1 MTMNYNVLLSQIH
14 IHIVNRH
21 RWVCT
26 TLVCPSAN
34 RVLQKKTAG
43 HLNACLP
50 TMQRGNG
57 KGGGG
62 GWHCAG
68 SGRWKRNGAKHSA
81 RTASMISNGLWS
93 ARSRTQR
100 REGTEQRLAC
110 GRGRWTKRRKRR
122 WRWRWRRRYRG
133 EYGVAEPIAN
143 I

>member
-62 GWHCAG
+62 GVG
-68 SGRWKRNGAKHSA
+68 
-81 RTASMISNGLWS
+81 
-93 ARSRTQR
+93 
-100 REGTEQRLAC
+100 GTV
-110 GRGRWTKRRKRR
+110 RGRDVGNATGPSTALVHKQWTLVSKKSHAEA
-122 WRWRWRRRYRG
+122 RG
-133 EYGVAEPIAN
+133 H
-143 I
+143 